1 MPVTSPKNLN
11 SEFSPYVIEQV
22 GWYVYAL
29 QDPRDQRIFYIGKG
43 KGNRVFAHALAAI
56 EKSEDQLSAKLTLI
70 KQIHAENLKVNTFIL
85 RHGISS
91 EKAAF
96 EIEATAIDLLFLMDK
111 SADNKYF
118 QLTNEVRGHHHD
130 ALGSMSTDNIIAI
143 YDAAPCPAIKEE
155 SILFRI
161 PLRWNPLMSADELYE
176 STHGWWRLGP
186 RKGGAKSAMAVSAG
200 VIRAIYKIDSWELR
214 TEGKRG
220 YEKGE
225 KPRFGFNGQLITELD
240 QYLNKSVKH
249 LYKVGEQTPVK
260 YLNC

>member
-1 MPVTSPKNLN
+1 MPVTNQTNLN

-43 KGNRVFAHALAAI
+43 RGNRVFAHALAAI
-56 EKSEDQLSAKLTLI
+56 EESDGQLSAKLSLI

-91 EKAAF
+91 EKAAY

-130 ALGSMSTDNIIAI
+130 SLGSMSTDNIIAI
-143 YDAAPCPAIKEE
+143 YDAAPCPEIKEE
-155 SILFRI
+155 VLLFRI
-161 PLRWNPLMSADELYE
+161 PLRWNPLMTADELYE
-176 STHGWWRLGP
+176 STHGWWRLGT
-186 RKGGAKSAMAVSAG
+186 RKNGAKYAMAVSAG

-220 YEKGE
+220 YKKGE
-225 KPRFGFNGQLITELD
+225 KPRFGFNGRLITELD

-249 LYKVGEQTPVK
+249 LYKVGEQTPFK

>member
-1 MPVTSPKNLN
+1 MQVTNHNSQN

-29 QDPRDQRIFYIGKG
+29 QDPRDKKIFYIGKG
-43 KGNRVFAHALAAI
+43 RGNRVFAHAAAAI
-56 EKSEDQLSAKLTLI
+56 EESGDQLSAKLALI
-70 KQIHAENLKVNTFIL
+70 KQIQADNLRVNTFII

-91 EKAAF
+91 EKAAY
-96 EIEATAIDLLFLMDK
+96 EIEAAMIDLLYLMDK

-130 ALGSMSTDNIIAI
+130 ALGSMSTGNIVAI
-143 YDAAPCPAIKEE
+143 YDATPCPEIAEE
-155 SILFRI
+155 VILFRI
-161 PLRWNPLMSADELYE
+161 PVRWNPQMTADELFE

-186 RKGGAKSAMAVSAG
+186 RKDGAKFAMAVSAG
-200 VIRAIYKIDSWELR
+200 VIRAIYRIDSWELR

-220 YEKGE
+220 FIKGE
-225 KPRFGFNGQLITELD
+225 KPRLGFNGQIASDLD
-240 QYLNKSVKH
+240 RYLNKSVKH